1 MELTLG
7 QAAEAAGRGKSTIHR
22 ALKNGTISGSR
33 RDDGSWR
40 IDPAELHRVFPRNG
54 SGTSQRDGLERPLE
68 HRWDGSGTAPGED
81 RAALAARVELLTD
94 ALGRERAFNDELRG
108 DLSEVRAELRA
119 SQERVVGLL
128 TPPPRRRW
136 WPWR

>member
-22 ALKNGTISGSR
+22 ALKNGTISGTR

-54 SGTSQRDGLERPLE
+54 PGTSQRNSLERPLE
-68 HRWDGSGTAPGED
+68 HRWDGPGTGPGED
-81 RAALAARVELLTD
+81 RAALAARVELLTE
-94 ALGRERAFNDELRG
+94 ALDRERTLNDEMRG
-108 DLSEVRAELRA
+108 DLSGVRAELRA

-128 TPPPRRRW
+128 APPRRRW

>member
-22 ALKNGTISGSR
+22 ALKNGTISGTR

-54 SGTSQRDGLERPLE
+54 SGTSQWDALERPLE
-68 HRWDGSGTAPGED
+68 HRWDGPGED

-94 ALGRERAFNDELRG
+94 TLGRERALNDELRG

-128 TPPPRRRW
+128 TPPRRRW
-136 WPWR
+136 WPWG